1 MIKYILIFVIGLII
15 VLSVKLV
22 LDLFIQ
28 QLTMIED
35 ISKKLKKLNEMG
47 KSSKTTTKL
56 LKKD

>member
-22 LDLFIQ
+22 IDLFIQ